1 MLKMRNY
8 IDLECAFISE
18 TLVYFQK
25 CQNTIQMLKYICT
38 INEEGSVHDWMCQ
51 KWFAKF
57 PGEEFSLKDV
67 PCSVIPVGID
77 NNHIKILPDNNQHY
91 ITSEITYS
99 KY

>member
-1 MLKMRNY
+1 
-8 IDLECAFISE
+8 
-18 TLVYFQK
+18 
-25 CQNTIQMLKYICT
+25 
-38 INEEGSVHDWMCQ
+38 MCQ

-99 KY
+99 KYLNQALTNHLHVSRFHV